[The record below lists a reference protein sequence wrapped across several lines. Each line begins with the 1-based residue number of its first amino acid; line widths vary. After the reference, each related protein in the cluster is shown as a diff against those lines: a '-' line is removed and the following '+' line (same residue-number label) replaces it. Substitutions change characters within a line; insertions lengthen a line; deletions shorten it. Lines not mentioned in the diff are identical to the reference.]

1 MLSLIISFGFGFLV
15 ERALTRVS
23 RPSLEE
29 TARRAVNDVTEAE
42 RNTASSWS
50 REDAFK
56 HKFERCLAD
65 NAALARIC
73 FK

>member
-1 MLSLIISFGFGFLV
+1 MLSLIISFALGFFV

-23 RPSLEE
+23 RPTIEE
-29 TARRAVNDVTEAE
+29 TARRAVSDVTEAE
-42 RNTASSWS
+42 RNTASAWN